1 MLLHTAPTNNRISLY
16 RDAAAY
22 AHSVKNVLQITSN
35 NTKKC
40 VMLWKILLTFACV
53 APVCLNGLKIL
64 AVFPYTGK
72 SHHYVFEPLLQE
84 LMSKGHELTVVSHF
98 PAENPPENRKDIHI
112 VKDMSKSEN
121 AVDLNEFE
129 SIPRLLGF
137 VQVAFEGDFLYSVGI
152 EMCHALLTND
162 GVKNLIESGAKFDV
176 ALIEQFNSD
185 CLLGLVHKL
194 GVPAV
199 GITSDTIM
207 PWHFERFGIPTNPSF
222 VPCHHQGYG
231 IQPNFLQTVSSFIT
245 CAALRLGY
253 DTLSTSPTQDILK
266 QHLGN
271 DLPPLNDMINN
282 ISVLLV
288 NSYYATHGGILL
300 PPNVIEVGGLHL
312 KKTHNKLP
320 EVCHVFLMS
329 EAHI

>member
-1 MLLHTAPTNNRISLY
+1 MLL
-16 RDAAAY
+16 
-22 AHSVKNVLQITSN
+22 
-35 NTKKC
+35 
-40 VMLWKILLTFACV
+40 KILLALTCMV
-53 APVCLNGLKIL
+53 PVSINGLRIL

-72 SHHYVFEPLLQE
+72 SHHYVFEPLLQQ
-84 LMSKGHELTVVSHF
+84 LLAKGHELTVISHF
-98 PAENPPENRKDIHI
+98 PDRNAPENRKDIHI

-121 AVDLNEFE
+121 AVDLSEFE
-129 SIPRLLGF
+129 SIPKLMGF
-137 VQVAFEGDFLYSVGI
+137 MQTAFEGDFLYSVGV

-162 GVKNLIESGAKFDV
+162 GVKELIEKKAEFDV

-194 GVPAV
+194 GVPSV
-199 GITSDTIM
+199 GITSDTLM

-231 IQPNFLQTVSSFIT
+231 IKPNFIQTVSSFLT

-253 DTLSTSPTQDILK
+253 DMLSTNPTQDLLK
-266 QHLGN
+266 QYLGN
-271 DLPPLNDMINN
+271 DLPPLSDMANN
-282 ISVLLV
+282 ISALLV

-320 EVCHVFLMS
+320 QVCHDL
-329 EAHI
+329 